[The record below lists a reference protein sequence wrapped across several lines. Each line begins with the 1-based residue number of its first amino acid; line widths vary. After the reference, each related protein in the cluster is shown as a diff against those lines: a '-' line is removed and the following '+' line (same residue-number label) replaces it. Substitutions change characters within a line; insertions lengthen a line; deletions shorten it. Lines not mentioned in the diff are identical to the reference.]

1 MKTPVLE
8 SLFNKVVGLKAC
20 NFIKGRLQH
29 RCFPVNNAK
38 FLRTH
43 FFTKHL
49 QWLLLYLVWA
59 NIAPAYFLCNV
70 VSALFGQHWQKQPF
84 ADVLKNNCFEKCLR
98 FHFKTSVVE
107 FLFNTVAGLK
117 AHNFIKKKLRHRC
130 FPLNTAKFLRT
141 TFFTEHLWWLFLH
154 CTGYCFV
161 QSWPKQTKTK
171 FCRLL
176 FFKIIAVCFGP
187 TLHK

>member
-59 NIAPAYFLCNV
+59 TIATAYFLCNV
-70 VSALFGQHWQKQPF
+70 VSAIFGQHCQKQPF
-84 ADVLKNNCFEKCLR
+84 ADVLKNTCFEKCLR
-98 FHFKTSVVE
+98 FYFKTSVVE
-107 FLFNTVAGLK
+107 FLFNTVAALK

-130 FPLNTAKFLRT
+130 FPLNLGPSRPRQNCVGYFPSKSLLRALGQHFTSKFLV
-141 TFFTEHLWWLFLH
+141 H
-154 CTGYCFV
+154 CSV
-161 QSWPKQTKTK
+161 RHIW
-171 FCRLL
+171 
-176 FFKIIAVCFGP
+176 I
-187 TLHK
+187 TLTR